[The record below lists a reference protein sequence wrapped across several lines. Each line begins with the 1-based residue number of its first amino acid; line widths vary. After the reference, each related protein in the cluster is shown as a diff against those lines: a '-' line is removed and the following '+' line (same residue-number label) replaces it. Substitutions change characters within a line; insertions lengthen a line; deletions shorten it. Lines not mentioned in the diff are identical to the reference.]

1 MEVTTIGLDIAK
13 SVFQVHGA
21 DAEGASVLRR
31 KVRRSEVLPFFSR
44 LTPCV
49 VGIEA
54 CATSHHWARELTELG
69 HKVRLIPPSYVKP
82 YVRRGKND
90 AVDAA
95 AIAEAVSRPSMRFVP
110 IKSTDQQAAMVLHRS
125 RELLVKQ
132 RTMLINA
139 LRCHLAEFGIVAA
152 QKRTGLAQL
161 VAIVRSGADGGL
173 PPMACRAL
181 ETLIVQMEQA
191 QVEIAQLDK
200 QIEAHHRSDP
210 VSRRL
215 GTIPG
220 VGPLIATAIAATMLD
235 PSHFRSGREFAAWLG
250 LVPKQNSSG
259 GKERLG
265 RISRQGNRYLRR
277 LLVVGATSV
286 LRHDRAKLAGNGWL
300 RALLERKPPRLVTV
314 ALANKM
320 ARTAWALLVRQQ
332 DYRASET
339 TIPNGA
345 AAA

>member
-13 SVFQVHGA
+13 NVFQVHA
-21 DAEGASVLRR
+21 IDAEGAAVIRR
-31 KVRRSEVLPFFSR
+31 KVRRSEMLPFFSQ
-44 LTPCV
+44 LSPCV

-69 HKVRLIPPSYVKP
+69 HTVRLIPPSYVKP

-90 AVDAA
+90 AADAA
-95 AIAEAVSRPSMRFVP
+95 AIAEAASRPSMRFVP
-110 IKSTDQQAAMVLHRS
+110 AKSTEQQAVLVLHRT
-125 RELLVKQ
+125 RDLLVKQ

-139 LRCHLAEFGIVAA
+139 LRCHLAEFGIIAA

-161 VAIVRSGADGGL
+161 VAIVRDADDEGL
-173 PPMACRAL
+173 PPLARRAL
-181 ETLIVQMEQA
+181 EPLILQMEHA
-191 QVEIAQLDK
+191 QVAIAQLDK

-286 LRHDRAKLAGNGWL
+286 LRHDRGKAVGNAWL
-300 RALLERKPPRLVTV
+300 RSLLERKPPRLVTV
-314 ALANKM
+314 ALANKI
-320 ARTAWALLVRQQ
+320 ARTAWALLVRNQ
-332 DYRASET
+332 DYRAAHISA
-339 TIPNGA
+339 PKA
-345 AAA
+345 AATA

>member
-1 MEVTTIGLDIAK
+1 
-13 SVFQVHGA
+13 
-21 DAEGASVLRR
+21 
-31 KVRRSEVLPFFSR
+31 
-44 LTPCV
+44 
-49 VGIEA
+49 
-54 CATSHHWARELTELG
+54 
-69 HKVRLIPPSYVKP
+69 
-82 YVRRGKND
+82 
-90 AVDAA
+90 
-95 AIAEAVSRPSMRFVP
+95 MRFVP

-161 VAIVRSGADGGL
+161 VAIVRSGADVGL

-235 PSHFRSGREFAAWLG
+235 PSHFRSCREFAAWLG